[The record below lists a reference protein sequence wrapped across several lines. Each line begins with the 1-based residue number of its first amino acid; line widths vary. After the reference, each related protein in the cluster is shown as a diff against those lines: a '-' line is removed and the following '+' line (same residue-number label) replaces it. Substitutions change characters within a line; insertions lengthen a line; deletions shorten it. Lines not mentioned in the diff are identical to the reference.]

1 MKIHLHQ
8 EDLPENYNVGN
19 SIAID
24 TEAMGLNTQR
34 DRLCLIQLS
43 TGDGNADI
51 IQIAAGQTAAP
62 CLKAICENSNIL
74 KIFHFGR
81 FDIAL
86 LKRALGIDVNHVYC
100 TKIASRFART
110 YTDQHGLKMLCRE
123 LLNLDIEK
131 QQQSSDWG
139 KRNLTEEQLHYAAS
153 DVIHLHALK
162 EKLDEMLIREGRKR
176 LAEECFKFLPTRVDI
191 DLHGWQGKD
200 IFAH

>member
-1 MKIHLHQ
+1 MKIRLHQ
-8 EDLPENYNVGN
+8 EDLPENYNVGK

-43 TGDGNADI
+43 TGDGSADI
-51 IQIAAGQTAAP
+51 IQINLGQTAAP
-62 CLKAICENSNIL
+62 CLKEICENSDIL

-86 LKRALGIDVNHVYC
+86 LKRALGINVNPVYC

-110 YTDQHGLKMLCRE
+110 YTDQHGLKVLCKE

-139 KRNLTEEQLHYAAS
+139 KHNLTEEQLHYAAS

-162 EKLDEMLIREGRKR
+162 EKIDEMLIREGRKH
-176 LAEECFKFLPTRVDI
+176 LAEECYKFLPTRVDI
-191 DLHGWQGKD
+191 DLQGWQGKD

>member
-1 MKIHLHQ
+1 MKIHLYQ

-62 CLKAICENSNIL
+62 YLKTICENSNIL